1 MLNSKVSLFLLATC
15 MSAALSLASAA
26 ARLPATN
33 QQEAAV
39 RSLSN
44 EEVEAF
50 LHRDPDALAR
60 LWSDDLVVTNPLNKL
75 VHKHQVLEMVRSG
88 FLVITSYTRE
98 VENVQTY
105 GDTVILAGAE
115 QVVWGGRMPNAGK
128 AELLRFTAVWTK
140 QNGKWREVAR
150 HANIV
155 PTH

>member
-1 MLNSKVSLFLLATC
+1 MLNSRVCLFFLATC
-15 MSAALSLASAA
+15 ISAALALASSA

-33 QQEAAV
+33 QQEETV

-44 EEVEAF
+44 EEVQAF

-60 LWSDDLVVTNPLNKL
+60 LWSDDFVVTNPLNRL
-75 VHKHQVLEMVRSG
+75 VNKHQVLEMVRSG
-88 FLVITSYTRE
+88 FLVITSYSRE
-98 VENVQTY
+98 VENVHTY

-115 QVVWGGRMPNAGK
+115 HVVWGGRMPNAGK

-140 QNGKWREVAR
+140 QHGTWQEVAR

-155 PTH
+155 PAR